1 MEVVN
6 KTFKQAEG
14 TVRPLVTPNGSVVFR
29 TSCCGKIHQQQ
40 SAPVVKI
47 ERTKLE
53 SVYIR
58 NILKRKQASNY
69 GPGNPLQM
77 PFSKKTQ
84 EIHRRVQATRT
95 TASHRTGN
103 FTELAM

>member
-14 TVRPLVTPNGSVVFR
+14 TVRPLVTPNGSSRFR

-69 GPGNPLQM
+69 GPGNPATDAV
-77 PFSKKTQ
+77 FKETQ

-95 TASHRTGN
+95 TASHRTGK